1 MLYAACQFW
10 KDLRVTTV
18 TEFIITKAAD
28 LLVLR
33 FLRIDYGYFLTAF
46 SEKESH

>member
-1 MLYAACQFW
+1 MQHVNFGRF
-10 KDLRVTTV
+10 KDNNRDRVHNN
-18 TEFIITKAAD
+18 KAAD